1 MHVANEKM
9 SGKIF
14 LWAREPVALIKRAMS
29 VPGAIG
35 YPWTEVINNQTRSW
49 TRSLTILAGSGAG
62 VEISIKNRI
71 RSLSWNFYLKTG
83 SGAGVEISI
92 KNRIRS
98 RSWNFY
104 KKLDQESELYYGSFS
119 FRLSFAYVRESW
131 KKIQFKMKY
140 DNKSQHPPL
149 WLLFGIHTTT
159 AIIFFGIVIQWVHL
173 DVSDAE
179 AVWIN
184 FESK

>member
-131 KKIQFKMKY
+131 KKFNLKWNMITRANIHHSDYYSVFTPQLQLYFLE
-140 DNKSQHPPL
+140 L
-149 WLLFGIHTTT
+149 WSNGFI
-159 AIIFFGIVIQWVHL
+159 
-173 DVSDAE
+173 
-179 AVWIN
+179 
-184 FESK
+184 